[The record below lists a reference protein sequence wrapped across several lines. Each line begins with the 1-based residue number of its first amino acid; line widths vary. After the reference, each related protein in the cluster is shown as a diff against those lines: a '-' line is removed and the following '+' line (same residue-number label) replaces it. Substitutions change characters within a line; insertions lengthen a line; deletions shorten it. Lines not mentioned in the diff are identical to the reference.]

1 MNRDDIIRMA
11 REAGF
16 QTGVIHG
23 ADGSPIQTLVQH
35 IGHSCIV
42 ELERFYALAVAKER
56 EARQQ
61 AQREAEALRLATI
74 LDNEFDTYTDTWSA
88 EEAAAELRRL
98 HYMNSDLMKALR
110 DIYYG
115 SNDVGAVACAA
126 AAWCPLDCWVSHRRL
141 RCQRF

>member
-61 AQREAEALRLATI
+61 AQREAEALRGRIVKSGLELHRAVRDAAKDEREACAQVCD
-74 LDNEFDTYTDTWSA
+74 L
-88 EEAAAELRRL
+88 EAAKWPYPSHGNAAVTMAATAIRARREA
-98 HYMNSDLMKALR
+98 K
-110 DIYYG
+110 
-115 SNDVGAVACAA
+115 
-126 AAWCPLDCWVSHRRL
+126 
-141 RCQRF
+141 

>member
-1 MNRDDIIRMA
+1 MSRDDIIRMA

-61 AQREAEALRLATI
+61 ALREALEYAPHPAHYPLTDKEIQDVWCSAKGEANQYGAFWFARAI
-74 LDNEFDTYTDTWSA
+74 E
-88 EEAAAELRRL
+88 
-98 HYMNSDLMKALR
+98 KAHG
-110 DIYYG
+110 IK
-115 SNDVGAVACAA
+115 
-126 AAWCPLDCWVSHRRL
+126 
-141 RCQRF
+141 

>member
-1 MNRDDIIRMA
+1 MSRDDIIRMA

-61 AQREAEALRLATI
+61 AQREAEALRERIVKSGLELHRAVR
-74 LDNEFDTYTDTWSA
+74 DA
-88 EEAAAELRRL
+88 AKEEREACAQLVEGASMRASFIRAGMNGEGIKPCTTAAAIRARKET
-98 HYMNSDLMKALR
+98 K
-110 DIYYG
+110 
-115 SNDVGAVACAA
+115 
-126 AAWCPLDCWVSHRRL
+126 
-141 RCQRF
+141 

>member
-61 AQREAEALRLATI
+61 AQREAEALRERVVKSGLEKHRAVRDAVKAEREACAKACDLEATKWPYPSHA
-74 LDNEFDTYTDTWSA
+74 N
-88 EEAAAELRRL
+88 AA
-98 HYMNSDLMKALR
+98 
-110 DIYYG
+110 
-115 SNDVGAVACAA
+115 VTVAA
-126 AAWCPLDCWVSHRRL
+126 AAIRAR
-141 RCQRF
+141 QEMK

>member
-61 AQREAEALRLATI
+61 AQREAEALRERIVKSGLELHRAVRDAVKEEREACAQLVEGASMRARFI
-74 LDNEFDTYTDTWSA
+74 RAGMNNEGIKPCTT
-88 EEAAAELRRL
+88 AAAIRARKET
-98 HYMNSDLMKALR
+98 K
-110 DIYYG
+110 
-115 SNDVGAVACAA
+115 
-126 AAWCPLDCWVSHRRL
+126 
-141 RCQRF
+141 